1 MRDHPVCGEPK
12 IPLAVS
18 AVFAEE
24 GHADDADDDDNP
36 LAIGPK
42 SDSFAPNIT
51 FGTKSRFPRNGQ
63 HPSQSQ
69 QPSHSEWVE
78 ERDIL
83 AQEAER
89 VEERDVLAQEVR
101 SHFGSSAKGTSQTI
115 SRQRALSPVHLD
127 SCRTAIPFSV
137 TLGSKFSQNSNS
149 LFPIL
154 PPLPPSLV
162 NNNIKSRRS
171 IHIYI
176 YIYIWLYIYIYIYIN
191 VCM

>member
-1 MRDHPVCGEPK
+1 MVERAGTLLMRDRPVCGEPK

-18 AVFAEE
+18 AVVAEE

-42 SDSFAPNIT
+42 SDSFAPDIT
-51 FGTKSRFPRNGQ
+51 FGTTSCSPRNGQ

-89 VEERDVLAQEVR
+89 VEERDILAQEAR
-101 SHFGSSAKGTSQTI
+101 SHFGSSAEGTFQAI
-115 SRQRALSPVHLD
+115 SRQRAPSPVHLD

-162 NNNIKSRRS
+162 NNNIKSRWS
-171 IHIYI
+171 IYI
-176 YIYIWLYIYIYIYIN
+176 YIYIHT
-191 VCM
+191 